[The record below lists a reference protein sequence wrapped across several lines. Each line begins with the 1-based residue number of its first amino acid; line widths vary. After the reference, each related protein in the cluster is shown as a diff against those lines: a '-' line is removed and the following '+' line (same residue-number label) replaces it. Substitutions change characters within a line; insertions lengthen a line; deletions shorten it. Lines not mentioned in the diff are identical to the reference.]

1 MFSVW
6 PGCSHRDALTFHGFA
21 ADRPTLPVLAFA
33 GMLLTRVFARHRRV
47 RRASPLIQ
55 AIGDHNVPA
64 IKQLLALGADPCVRG
79 GRYGLSPWVVAI
91 GARRQDIVDL
101 LAPYHCTL

>member
-21 ADRPTLPVLAFA
+21 ADRLTLPVLAFA

-55 AIGDHNVPA
+55 AIGDHNVPTSSNFWPLERIRA
-64 IKQLLALGADPCVRG
+64 CAVEGTV
-79 GRYGLSPWVVAI
+79 
-91 GARRQDIVDL
+91 
-101 LAPYHCTL
+101 